1 MEQVLEALK
10 CPELREFFE
19 KELQQENLEDEKL
32 EAQRILENRQASIPT
47 RRDNERNHVLT
58 NAIRRSLAR

>member
-1 MEQVLEALK
+1 MEQIREDLK
-10 CPELREFFE
+10 NPALREFFE
-19 KELQQENLEDEKL
+19 KEQRINDAEDEKL
-32 EAQRILENRQASIPT
+32 EQRRASIPT